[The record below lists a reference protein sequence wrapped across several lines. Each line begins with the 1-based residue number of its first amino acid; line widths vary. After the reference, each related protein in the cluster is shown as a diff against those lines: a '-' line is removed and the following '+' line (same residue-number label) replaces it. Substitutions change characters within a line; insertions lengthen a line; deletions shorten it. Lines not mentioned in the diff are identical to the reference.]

1 MRFVNKCFVSF
12 AVPLPP
18 NIVQV
23 QVNPCSVSAVI
34 NAQQDDFSLKEIL
47 LQGPGDNEPRV
58 IDALLPGQ
66 DSTFEFIGLQPSTQ
80 YKIGARTTVGYG
92 DFAEKSE
99 DEITEIITCKLST
112 CRK

>member
-1 MRFVNKCFVSF
+1 MKFLNKCFVFF

-18 NIVQV
+18 NIVEV
-23 QVNPCSVSAVI
+23 QVNACNISAVI

-47 LQGPGDNEPRV
+47 LQGPGDSEPRV
-58 IDALLPGQ
+58 IDELLPGQ
-66 DSTFEFIGLQPSTQ
+66 DSTFEFIGLQPNTE

-99 DEITEIITCKLST
+99 DEITEIVTCKLIM